1 MTREE
6 LQQKLQFIQDD
17 RITKHLAVYVT
28 PQTTELQLFNIK
40 NDDMGELLDMFIDSV
55 KEKLI
60 DDVHYSIEEY
70 STTVLRENAIYRYD
84 LPAEHWTT
92 EMNRMQEV
100 IGIQASEYFDTRET
114 PIENITGIYA
124 LIKGNEGQNVVVYK
138 HITAVDKTYARSSFL
153 FFKDNDM
160 FQRQKE
166 NLLRISPVI
175 HMVMV
180 DNEILLLDMKKLETA
195 LGLKDILA
203 REAERD
209 IQAVMDKRL
218 VTNNQHLKKVCEKTS
233 MCKKLWHALTQS
245 KVILNGIDNRRIIE
259 FAESKRE
266 KLKFHFNEAKDAFD
280 IKSKAEAERFIKL
293 LDDDFLRSELT
304 QEDYDSYDKE
314 SLA

>member
-6 LQQKLQFIQDD
+6 LQQKLQFIQDEQ
-17 RITKHLAVYVT
+17 ITKHLSVYVT
-28 PQTTELQLFNIK
+28 TQTTGLQLFNIRE
-40 NDDMGELLDMFIDSV
+40 DDIDELLDMFICSV

-60 DDVHYSIEEY
+60 DDAQYSIEEY

-84 LPAEHWTT
+84 LPAERRTD
-92 EMNRMQEV
+92 EMNRMAEV
-100 IGIQASEYFDTRET
+100 LGIHAPENFNAGET
-114 PIENITGIYA
+114 PIESITGIYA
-124 LIKGNEGQNVVVYK
+124 VISGNMNQNVIAYK
-138 HITAVDKTYARSSFL
+138 YITAVDKIYARSSFL
-153 FFKDNDM
+153 FSKDNEL
-160 FQRQKE
+160 FKRQKE

-175 HMVMV
+175 HMIMV
-180 DNEILLLDMKKLETA
+180 DNEILLLDMKKLESA

-209 IQAVMDKRL
+209 IQAVIDKGL
-218 VTNNQHLKKVCEKTS
+218 VTDNQHLKKVCEKTS
-233 MCKKLWHALTQS
+233 MCKKLRHALTQS

-266 KLKFHFNEAKDAFD
+266 KLKFNFNEAKNAFD
-280 IKSKAEAERFIKL
+280 IRSKAEAERFIKL

-314 SLA
+314 SLV

>member
-28 PQTTELQLFNIK
+28 TQMTELQLFNIK

-84 LPAEHWTT
+84 LPAEHRTT

-100 IGIQASEYFDTRET
+100 IGIQAPEYFDTRET

-175 HMVMV
+175 HIVMV

-195 LGLKDILA
+195 LRLKDILA

-233 MCKKLWHALTQS
+233 MCKKLRHALIQS

-314 SLA
+314 SLI

>member
-28 PQTTELQLFNIK
+28 TQTTELQLFNIK

-70 STTVLRENAIYRYD
+70 STTVLRENAVYRYD
-84 LPAEHWTT
+84 LPAEHRTT

-100 IGIQASEYFDTRET
+100 IGIQVPEYFDIRET

-124 LIKGNEGQNVVVYK
+124 LIKGNEGQNIVVYK

-153 FFKDNDM
+153 FFMDNDM

-175 HMVMV
+175 HMMMV
-180 DNEILLLDMKKLETA
+180 GNEILLLDMKKLETA

-209 IQAVMDKRL
+209 IQSVM
-218 VTNNQHLKKVCEKTS
+218 S
-233 MCKKLWHALTQS
+233 
-245 KVILNGIDNRRIIE
+245 I
-259 FAESKRE
+259 
-266 KLKFHFNEAKDAFD
+266 
-280 IKSKAEAERFIKL
+280 
-293 LDDDFLRSELT
+293 
-304 QEDYDSYDKE
+304 
-314 SLA
+314 

>member
-17 RITKHLAVYVT
+17 RITKHLSVFVT
-28 PQTTELQLFNIK
+28 TRITGLQLFNIEV
-40 NDDMGELLDMFIDSV
+40 DDIGDLLKMFVDSI
-55 KEKLI
+55 KQKLI
-60 DDVHYSIEEY
+60 DDDQYSIVDY
-70 STTVLRENAIYRYD
+70 STTVLRDNVIYRYD
-84 LPAEHWTT
+84 SPENRTM
-92 EMNRMQEV
+92 EMDRMSEV
-100 IGIQASEYFDTRET
+100 LDIQDPENFNANET
-114 PIENITGIYA
+114 PIESITGIYVV
-124 LIKGNEGQNVVVYK
+124 IRVEVNQNIVLYK

-160 FQRQKE
+160 FKRQKE

-175 HMVMV
+175 HMIMV
-180 DNEILLLDMKKLETA
+180 DDEILLLDMKKLESA

-209 IQAVMDKRL
+209 IQSVMDKGL
-218 VTNNQHLKKVCEKTS
+218 VTNNQHLMRICEKTS
-233 MCKKLWHALTQS
+233 MCKKLRHALTQS

-266 KLKFHFNEAKDAFD
+266 KLKFNFNEAKNAFD
-280 IKSKAEAERFIKL
+280 IRSKTEAERFIKL

-314 SLA
+314 SLV

>member
-6 LQQKLQFIQDD
+6 LQQKLQFIQDEQ
-17 RITKHLAVYVT
+17 ITKHLSVFVT
-28 PQTTELQLFNIK
+28 TQTTGLQLFNIEE
-40 NDDMGELLDMFIDSV
+40 DDMGELLGMFVKSI

-60 DDVHYSIEEY
+60 DDERYAVEEY
-70 STTVLRENAIYRYD
+70 STTILRENAIYRYD
-84 LPAEHWTT
+84 LPAERRTE
-92 EMNRMQEV
+92 EMNKMIEV
-100 IGIQASEYFDTRET
+100 LGIHAPEYFNAGET
-114 PIENITGIYA
+114 SIESITGIYA
-124 LIKGNEGQNVVVYK
+124 VISGNMNQNVVVYK
-138 HITAVDKTYARSSFL
+138 HITAVDKIYARSSFL
-153 FFKDNDM
+153 YSKDNEL
-160 FQRQKE
+160 FKRQKE

-175 HMVMV
+175 HMLMV
-180 DNEILLLDMKKLETA
+180 DNETLLLDMKKLESA

-209 IQAVMDKRL
+209 MQSVMDKGL
-218 VTNNQHLKKVCEKTS
+218 VTDNQHLKKVCEKTS
-233 MCKKLWHALTQS
+233 MCKKLRHALTQS

-280 IKSKAEAERFIKL
+280 IRSQAEAERFIKL

-314 SLA
+314 SLP

>member
-84 LPAEHWTT
+84 LPAEHRTT

-233 MCKKLWHALTQS
+233 MCKKLRHALTQS